1 MRFVLCLPLLCL
13 MTYATYAQLPV
24 VVNTSSV
31 SNSEYEVNLV
41 NQTPVDPENPQPYW
55 EFEFAIKSKATGN
68 ISHIT
73 IGRLSKSSTSIKAIT
88 NLHLF
93 DGSLF
98 IVEGKRRHARTISVV
113 DLRDGKDVNYL
124 WCYNQVPSPT
134 KRFWVFQ
141 KFSSYG
147 SPTTSVVLCYDMK
160 KSPREN
166 LTPKGQFTPIYPEES
181 VAAGTHYVRELWD
194 VTPGPDGKSISAV
207 LKRRPHPWYHGV
219 ASPFL
224 WSHDERQVV
233 FLCVHLTQ
241 GHDRTHIVR
250 VDLSG
255 GIDKPKIVSRPILIT
270 SDFVKPEYKMN
281 YQAETLTD
289 KPKYERGFQAD
300 GIEWLDST
308 QVKVK
313 VHPNYRLLKEDIVVP
328 VP

>member
-1 MRFVLCLPLLCL
+1 MRFVQYLLLFCL

-41 NQTPVDPENPQPYW
+41 NQMTAHPENPQSYW
-55 EFEFAIKSKATGN
+55 EFEFEIRSKATGE

-73 IGRLSKSSTSIKAIT
+73 VGKPSKLSTRIKAIT

-98 IVEGKRRHARTISVV
+98 IVEGKRRRARTISVV
-113 DLRDGKDVNYL
+113 DLKDGKNVNYL
-124 WCYNQVPSPT
+124 WCFKQAPSAS

-141 KFSSYG
+141 KFHSYG

-166 LTPKGQFTPIYPEES
+166 LTPKGQFTPIYPDEC
-181 VAAGTHYVRELWD
+181 VAAGSHYVRELWD
-194 VTPGPDGKSISAV
+194 VTPAPDGKSVSAV
-207 LKRRPHPWYHGV
+207 LKTRPHPWYHRV
-219 ASPFL
+219 TSPFL

-241 GHDRTHIVR
+241 GHDRTHMAG
-250 VDLSG
+250 LNS
-255 GIDKPKIVSRPILIT
+255 SQ
-270 SDFVKPEYKMN
+270 S
-281 YQAETLTD
+281 
-289 KPKYERGFQAD
+289 
-300 GIEWLDST
+300 
-308 QVKVK
+308 
-313 VHPNYRLLKEDIVVP
+313 
-328 VP
+328 

>member
-1 MRFVLCLPLLCL
+1 MRFVRYLLLLCL
-13 MTYATYAQLPV
+13 TVYPAYAQLPV

-31 SNSEYEVNLV
+31 ANSEYEVNLV
-41 NQTPVDPENPQPYW
+41 NQTPVDPENPEPYW
-55 EFEFAIKSKATGN
+55 EFEFEIRSKARGK

-73 IGRLSKSSTSIKAIT
+73 IGKPSTVSTRIKSIT

-93 DGSLF
+93 DGNLF
-98 IVEGKRRHARTISVV
+98 IVEGKRRRARTISVV
-113 DLRDGKDVNYL
+113 DLRDGKDVNHL
-124 WCYNQVPSPT
+124 WCYKQAPSPS

-141 KFSSYG
+141 KFFTYG

-160 KSPREN
+160 KLPREN
-166 LTPKGQFTPIYPEES
+166 LTPEGQLTPIYPGEC
-181 VAAGTHYVRELWD
+181 VAAGSHYVRELWD

-219 ASPFL
+219 TSPFL

-233 FLCVHLTQ
+233 FLCVHLIQ

-255 GIDKPKIVSRPILIT
+255 GIDKPKIFSRPILIT
-270 SDFVKPEYKMN
+270 SDFVKPEYKKRF
-281 YQAETLTD
+281 QAETLTD
-289 KPKYERGFQAD
+289 KPKYKKGFGAD
-300 GIEWLDST
+300 AIEWLDST

-313 VHPNYRLLKEDIVVP
+313 VDPHYRLLKQELILHVP
-328 VP
+328 